1 MKVLSIDYQ
10 SGLDFSDVT
19 KYIPTLTVDNGVV
32 TDGEIWHLKVSLK
45 GKKSFRHLFI
55 DVNTMEFA
63 YLENT
68 QEISDL
74 LYSIG
79 DIFIS
84 YYNQY
89 KPDIDSLIDYIRK
102 DL

>member
-1 MKVLSIDYQ
+1 MKVLFIDYQ

-19 KYIPTLTVDNGVV
+19 KYIPMLTTENGVI
-32 TDGEIWHLKVSLK
+32 TDGEIFHLKVMLK
-45 GKKSFRHLFI
+45 GKKTFRHLFI
-55 DVNTMEFA
+55 DLNTMEFT
-63 YLENT
+63 YLEND

-89 KPDIDSLIDYIRK
+89 KPDIDSLIDYIKK